1 MATIVWSLSALEDI
15 SEIGLYIERDSAH
28 YAEVIVNLLYSRV
41 DRLVKFPLSGREVP
55 ELDSVNMRELIVEG
69 FRIIYEVK
77 NDLVGIIAVINGR
90 QDIRRKLL
98 K

>member
-1 MATIVWSLSALEDI
+1 VATIVWSLSALEDI